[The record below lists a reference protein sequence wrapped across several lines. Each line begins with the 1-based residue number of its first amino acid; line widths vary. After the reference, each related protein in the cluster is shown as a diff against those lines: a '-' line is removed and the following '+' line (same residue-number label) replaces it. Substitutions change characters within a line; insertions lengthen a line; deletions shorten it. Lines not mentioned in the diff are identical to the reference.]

1 MWKAKSAVVTSG
13 DGALCKAASDRAVP
27 DDRRAGE
34 GAIRSASGGRI
45 SRRRREGAADI
56 VYPVRY
62 SLSNVVYFFAGLTF
76 LRNAADG
83 VNFTV

>member
-1 MWKAKSAVVTSG
+1 MWKAKSPVVASG
-13 DGALCKAASDRAVP
+13 DEALCKAAGDRAVP

-34 GAIRSASGGRI
+34 GAP
-45 SRRRREGAADI
+45 RRFVGDYRQRREGAADI